1 MKKWL
6 EKVDWIYVI
15 VPLALLGTFWVIAAF
30 TGQWPWQSNP
40 YNSYALQTDSWLK
53 GRLDLGQN
61 YEWLELAIYQ
71 GKYFVSFPPF
81 PSYVL
86 IPFVVLF
93 GTNTPDHLIALAVT
107 IIGCIYA
114 VKLYREASAEKQ
126 YSLFWVLMLY
136 FASGY
141 LFVGMNGYVWFI
153 AQSMSFT
160 LSLMALY
167 YTLQNKGGLAL
178 AFWAC
183 AVGCRPMLALY
194 GILLVYLL
202 VKGYKKENPK
212 GTVWQLV
219 KEKWYW
225 VIGCGAIA
233 ISYMALNYARFG
245 NITEFGHNYLPE
257 FTRTKTGQFNL
268 SYFKRKFN
276 ALSASAGSRGK
287 RRCAFVFLIGRNGVL
302 ADCTDFYYNDW
313 RLDLCTGEKERGKS
327 YTFDYASASGS
338 GAFVDYLLS

>member
-1 MKKWL
+1 M
-6 EKVDWIYVI
+6 
-15 VPLALLGTFWVIAAF
+15 
-30 TGQWPWQSNP
+30 
-40 YNSYALQTDSWLK
+40 
-53 GRLDLGQN
+53 
-61 YEWLELAIYQ
+61 
-71 GKYFVSFPPF
+71 
-81 PSYVL
+81 
-86 IPFVVLF
+86 
-93 GTNTPDHLIALAVT
+93 IALAVT

-167 YTLQNKGGLAL
+167 YTLRNKGGLAL
-178 AFWAC
+178 TFWAC

-194 GILLVYLL
+194 GILLGYLL
-202 VKGYKKENPK
+202 VKGYKKENPE

-225 VIGCGAIA
+225 AIGCGAIA

-257 FTRTKTGQFNL
+257 FTRTTTGP
-268 SYFKRKFN
+268 
-276 ALSASAGSRGK
+276 
-287 RRCAFVFLIGRNGVL
+287 V
-302 ADCTDFYYNDW
+302 
-313 RLDLCTGEKERGKS
+313 S
-327 YTFDYASASGS
+327 YTH
-338 GAFVDYLLS
+338 LTLPTT

>member
-30 TGQWPWQSNP
+30 AGQWPWQSNP

-71 GKYFVSFPPF
+71 GKYFVSLPPF

-93 GTNTPDHLIALAVT
+93 GTNTPDHFIALVVT

-114 VKLYREASAEKQ
+114 VKLYRETSAEKQ
-126 YSLFWVLMLY
+126 HSLFWVLMLY

-160 LSLMALY
+160 LGLMALY
-167 YTLQNKGGLAL
+167 YTLRNKGGLAL
-178 AFWAC
+178 TFWAC

-194 GILLVYLL
+194 GILLGYLL

-225 VIGCGAIA
+225 AIGCGAIA
-233 ISYMALNYARFG
+233 IM
-245 NITEFGHNYLPE
+245 P
-257 FTRTKTGQFNL
+257 
-268 SYFKRKFN
+268 
-276 ALSASAGSRGK
+276 ASAISRNLDIIIC
-287 RRCAFVFLIGRNGVL
+287 RSLREPRPVSLIFLI
-302 ADCTDFYYNDW
+302 
-313 RLDLCTGEKERGKS
+313 
-327 YTFDYASASGS
+327 
-338 GAFVDYLLS
+338 